1 MEISLQVG
9 LLILTFLLLVGMSYL
24 KAFFTQEK

>member
-1 MEISLQVG
+1 MEISLQIG

-24 KAFFTQEK
+24 KGLFSQEK